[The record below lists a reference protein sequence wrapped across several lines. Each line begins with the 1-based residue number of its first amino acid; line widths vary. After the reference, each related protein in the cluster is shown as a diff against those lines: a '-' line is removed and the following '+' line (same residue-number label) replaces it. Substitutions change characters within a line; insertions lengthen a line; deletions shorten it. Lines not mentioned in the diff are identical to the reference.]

1 MTIITSMIVCIRSP
15 FHHPTGDMYV
25 VHSSYSLSLTCFNR
39 FTVCSRSPPSSSS
52 SPRSFSPSPNSPL
65 SGYHLSLQH
74 LVSLAMTTIST
85 STSRLSDAEKL
96 TADNY
101 GSWRQRVYGLML
113 RTRLWS
119 IVNSTIPTPAD
130 FPDAA
135 ARLAWEE
142 KDGQALGEIIG
153 SLSTGQLINI
163 SECKHAHEAWV
174 KLEELHRPKSSQ
186 NFVYVRTK
194 LDRTRLEETSPGTM
208 QAHIG
213 ELRDVMNQLTNL
225 GEPVSDKAAAV
236 HLLNSIMHKD
246 YSTVVAILSNGPMAD
261 LTFDKVAV
269 TLLGEE
275 RRLTQQEA
283 VPTTTTHQGRGCL
296 CSSARILRSRS

>member
-1 MTIITSMIVCIRSP
+1 
-15 FHHPTGDMYV
+15 
-25 VHSSYSLSLTCFNR
+25 
-39 FTVCSRSPPSSSS
+39 
-52 SPRSFSPSPNSPL
+52 
-65 SGYHLSLQH
+65 
-74 LVSLAMTTIST
+74 MTTIST

-283 VPTTTTHQGRGCL
+283 VPTTTTTKAEAAYAAAHGSSGRGRKVNNNRQRHPPCEECGMTNHPTAKCYKVIGYPEGHPL
-296 CSSARILRSRS
+296 HSSSPTGASAKGPKGLSPMAFTARSSKTP